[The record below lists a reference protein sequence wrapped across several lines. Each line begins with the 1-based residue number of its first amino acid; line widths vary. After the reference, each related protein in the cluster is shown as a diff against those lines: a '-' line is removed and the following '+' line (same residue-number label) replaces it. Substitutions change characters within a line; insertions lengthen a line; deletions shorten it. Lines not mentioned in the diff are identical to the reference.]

1 MDEER
6 ISRRGV
12 VAVRLGMGWSIARVA
27 VSIGSGRSSIDGR
40 GYRSGAGC
48 RLIGGMQG
56 MRVFGRWGMVGAG
69 LGLMLATGMARAQN
83 QGGCTFTDE
92 SGKTVFWP
100 NCQDPAQSK
109 PADGGTAPVTP
120 PANGQTPTPA
130 APQGTTPGS
139 ANPGKS
145 FPFPGENAP
154 PASGQ
159 TGQPTSGAPPS
170 SKFPFPGEN
179 SSGNPA
185 NGPLNDSGSSGDS
198 SNSSSSSSSSSGPP
212 DRDPSAGPLGDGD
225 TDPAAKAAEARR
237 AARSKR
243 GIEFHQTTDQRESE
257 DLRVAAFYQDD
268 GDYKG
273 AYERATDAV
282 SLVGDD
288 ADAHFALAEAAR
300 RLGKLDEAETHYK
313 KCLALDPVPKTKR
326 AAEKALKQMMAGG

>member
-1 MDEER
+1 
-6 ISRRGV
+6 

-69 LGLMLATGMARAQN
+69 LGLMLAGGMARAQN

-109 PADGGTAPVTP
+109 PANGGTAPVTP

-145 FPFPGENAP
+145 FPFPGEWPAWAAYFGCP
-154 PASGQ
+154 PVVQISFSGREFFRK
-159 TGQPTSGAPPS
+159 PS
-170 SKFPFPGEN
+170 QW
-179 SSGNPA
+179 
-185 NGPLNDSGSSGDS
+185 
-198 SNSSSSSSSSSGPP
+198 
-212 DRDPSAGPLGDGD
+212 
-225 TDPAAKAAEARR
+225 AAER
-237 AARSKR
+237 
-243 GIEFHQTTDQRESE
+243 
-257 DLRVAAFYQDD
+257 LR
-268 GDYKG
+268 K
-273 AYERATDAV
+273 
-282 SLVGDD
+282 
-288 ADAHFALAEAAR
+288 
-300 RLGKLDEAETHYK
+300 LG
-313 KCLALDPVPKTKR
+313 
-326 AAEKALKQMMAGG
+326 